1 MDAFARYFV
10 VMALIYLGVG
20 TSLGWIMTLPF
31 ADLGPITYYMIPTHV
46 HLNLLGWVSMMIYGV
61 VYHILPRFSGKEL
74 YSKKL
79 AWLHFYLAQVSLL
92 GLALFFFLNRLEPGR
107 WKQFLALFGS
117 IQWISILLFVFNM
130 LKTLF
135 YKKNSFNGAER

>member
-20 TSLGWIMTLPF
+20 TFLGWIMTLPF
-31 ADLGPITYYMIPTHV
+31 ADSGALIYRMIPTHV
-46 HLNLLGWVSMMIYGV
+46 HLNLLGWISMMIYGV
-61 VYHILPRFSGKEL
+61 LYHILPRFSGKEL

-79 AWLHFYLAQVSLL
+79 AWLHFYLAQISLL

-107 WKQFLALFGS
+107 WKEALFFFGS
-117 IQWISILLFVFNM
+117 IQWLSILLFIFNM

-135 YKKNSFNGAER
+135 VSRV